1 MFSRN
6 HGSFEAA
13 VPAPAADN
21 NSLLPDSSSVS
32 VLMLKESLMKDKVL
46 YNYISIAGSINLCE
60 KYIMTDVFKQLTSK
74 IESENL
80 IILKGPKGCGKS
92 LINLVALLNHIHL
105 QKNVLY
111 ITANTLK
118 LYNKDK
124 GVKLYL
130 KTILKKIGPD
140 FKLPQSLCDF
150 ANFFLYDFV
159 NNFCTNNTLYLLI
172 DFCSIGSVE
181 ADIFDVML
189 KFSRKEMATC
199 IK

>member
-6 HGSFEAA
+6 HGSCESA

-21 NSLLPDSSSVS
+21 NSLLPGSSSVS

-46 YNYISIAGSINLCE
+46 YDYISTAGSTNLCE

-80 IILKGPKGCGKS
+80 IILRGPKVCGKS
-92 LINLVALLNHIHL
+92 LNLVALLNHIHL
-105 QKNVLY
+105 LKNVLY

-124 GVKLYL
+124 GVKIYL
-130 KTILKKIGPD
+130 KTILKKNWTR
-140 FKLPQSLCDF
+140 FQTSTV
-150 ANFFLYDFV
+150 FV
-159 NNFCTNNTLYLLI
+159 
-172 DFCSIGSVE
+172 
-181 ADIFDVML
+181 
-189 KFSRKEMATC
+189 
-199 IK
+199 

>member
-6 HGSFEAA
+6 HGSCEAA

-21 NSLLPDSSSVS
+21 NSLLPGSSSVS

-46 YNYISIAGSINLCE
+46 YDYISTAGSINLCE

-80 IILKGPKGCGKS
+80 IILRGTKVCGKS
-92 LINLVALLNHIHL
+92 LNLVALLNHIHL

-124 GVKLYL
+124 GVKIYL
-130 KTILKKIGPD
+130 KTILKQIGPD

-159 NNFCTNNTLYLLI
+159 NNFCTNNTLYL
-172 DFCSIGSVE
+172 FVQ
-181 ADIFDVML
+181 
-189 KFSRKEMATC
+189 
-199 IK
+199 